1 MYETADYMNI
11 TWNLLFNHILL

>member
-1 MYETADYMNI
+1 MYEIADYMNI